1 MHNTSDWAFIPSPRP
16 SRRLRLLCFPHA
28 GGGASFFQPW
38 TKTLPDWVELC
49 AVQLPGRETR
59 LREPAA
65 ADLEPLIAAAVNA
78 LAPLLREP
86 YALFGHSMGALL
98 AFELARE
105 MRRRR
110 ERSPS
115 HLFVSG
121 RHAPHVHKVEQ
132 FIRHLPEPAFLREV
146 IVRYNGIPQAI
157 LDEPELLGL
166 ILPPMR
172 ADIGMLEKYRHTP
185 GEPLDVPLSAFTG
198 LDDKTIRYEEMA
210 GWRQHTGAAF
220 RVELLPGDHFY
231 LQTSREMLIR
241 SLLRDLSAVFDTPAS
256 RAPANGICRV

>member
-1 MHNTSDWAFIPSPRP
+1 MYNTSDWAFLPSPRQA
-16 SRRLRLLCFPHA
+16 RKVRLLCFPHA

-38 TKTLPDWVELC
+38 VKTLPDWIELC

-59 LREPAA
+59 LREPALQ
-65 ADLEPLIAAAVNA
+65 DLQPLISSAASA
-78 LAPLLREP
+78 LQPLLREP
-86 YALFGHSMGALL
+86 YALFGHSMGALV

-110 ERSPS
+110 ERMPCC
-115 HLFVSG
+115 LFVSG
-121 RHAPHVHKVEQ
+121 RHAPHMRKVEQ

-157 LDEPELLGL
+157 LDEPELLQL

-172 ADIGMLEKYRHTP
+172 ADIGMLEKYQHVP
-185 GEPLDVPLSAFTG
+185 EEPLGIPLSAFTG
-198 LDDKTIRYEEMA
+198 LDDKTIPYEEMA
-210 GWRQHTGAAF
+210 AWRRHTAAAF

-231 LQTSREMLIR
+231 LQSSRDMLIR
-241 SLLRDLSAVFDTPAS
+241 SLAGDLTAVLGQTS
-256 RAPANGICRV
+256 NRAAMNGTYRP